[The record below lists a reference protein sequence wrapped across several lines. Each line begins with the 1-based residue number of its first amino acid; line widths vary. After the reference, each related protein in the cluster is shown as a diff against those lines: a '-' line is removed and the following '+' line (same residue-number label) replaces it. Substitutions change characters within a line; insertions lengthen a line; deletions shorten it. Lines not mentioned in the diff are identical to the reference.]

1 MATGERMWY
10 FIKVEVG
17 RRVTLDSLWIVT
29 EISRSPTPA
38 SLACEEITM
47 CRTSITYISVA
58 MSVLHIACLCIV
70 RQIFCIYTFVFVL
83 PCVDNDW
90 VMYACLC

>member
-1 MATGERMWY
+1 MATGGRMWY

-38 SLACEEITM
+38 SSACEEITM
-47 CRTSITYISVA
+47 YRTSITYTSVA
-58 MSVLHIACLCIV
+58 VSVLHIACLCIV
-70 RQIFCIYTFVFVL
+70 RQIFCI
-83 PCVDNDW
+83 
-90 VMYACLC
+90 